1 MYLLL
6 ISFFLSLIG
15 IIFMVGRKLVLL
27 KNGNITTTEENET
40 EFLNLKELKQVTFQ
54 NIRKYEHIVLVTV
67 LRFYIRSLN
76 FLKVAYEKI
85 ETKIKNIRRKR
96 QKDSSEKVEVSKF
109 LKVVSEYKQRIREIK
124 HRIHEEENL

>member
-6 ISFFLSLIG
+6 ISFFLSLLG

-54 NIRKYEHIVLVTV
+54 NIRKYEHMVLVTV
-67 LRFYIRSLN
+67 LRFYIRSIN

>member
-6 ISFFLSLIG
+6 ISFFLSLLG

-54 NIRKYEHIVLVTV
+54 NIRKYEHMVLVTV
-67 LRFYIRSLN
+67 LRFYIRSIN

-96 QKDSSEKVEVSKF
+96 QKDSSEKSKF
-109 LKVVSEYKQRIREIK
+109 P
-124 HRIHEEENL
+124 NF